1 MFGDRSWTRHG
12 SWQNFICNISII
24 LSRWYSSIL
33 LTVFMI
39 LLTIITSWSMLYV
52 HVLHCY
58 FSQAAIRAHKHERT
72 GASVSH
78 CWLSPSDRGG
88 FRTEKCHWASFK
100 GRSLS
105 KPHSLAQAFLP
116 SSFNQNWTA
125 GRPENWASY
134 VLLLSALATRNLL
147 YPRAWIF
154 KIYQMKQ
161 SYHKWLYKRSY
172 SLCLVSKRKEEK
184 ERIRNWKW
192 RFCRR

>member
-1 MFGDRSWTRHG
+1 M
-12 SWQNFICNISII
+12 
-24 LSRWYSSIL
+24 SRWCLAIDLGHVTVVGEILFATLRLYSDHIKMAL
-33 LTVFMI
+33 LYSPNSFYDLIVNNY
-39 LLTIITSWSMLYV
+39 TSWSMLYV

-58 FSQAAIRAHKHERT
+58 FSQAAIKAHKHERT

-125 GRPENWASY
+125 GRPGNWASY
-134 VLLLSALATRNLL
+134 WVCSTAFC
-147 YPRAWIF
+147 I
-154 KIYQMKQ
+154 
-161 SYHKWLYKRSY
+161 SYKKP
-172 SLCLVSKRKEEK
+172 SLP
-184 ERIRNWKW
+184 
-192 RFCRR
+192 